1 MEEYTEDKQ
10 FALDDKEK
18 DAYQEEKVV
27 DSMITYVME
36 RYTSGASKY
45 ANTAKPEFKFEA
57 PKSDEL
63 L

>member
-36 RYTSGASKY
+36 RYTKAEDSRRI
-45 ANTAKPEFKFEA
+45 
-57 PKSDEL
+57 DEERW
-63 L
+63 